1 MPFALIPD
9 GYKLQKV
16 TKLQKEAVDK
26 FYSSKNIDSFL
37 DGQASGELV
46 KAVAIVVTPIVLAVL
61 AKRGYEFAEE
71 EVKEIISA
79 TTEGATGVGED
90 LISKTVDIIKTVY
103 EGSRPY

>member
-46 KAVAIVVTPIVLAVL
+46 KAVAIVVTPIVLAAL
-61 AKRGYEFAEE
+61 AKQIDLPDFNVTEFIDKQLEKVPGLDLSALSN
-71 EVKEIISA
+71 IS
-79 TTEGATGVGED
+79 
-90 LISKTVDIIKTVY
+90 L
-103 EGSRPY
+103 

>member
-1 MPFALIPD
+1 MPFALIPE

-46 KAVAIVVTPIVLAVL
+46 KAVAIVVTPIVLAAL
-61 AKRGYEFAEE
+61 AKQGIEGLPSADS
-71 EVKEIISA
+71 IIDKALEAVNVDLSA
-79 TTEGATGVGED
+79 LGQFN
-90 LISKTVDIIKTVY
+90 L
-103 EGSRPY
+103 

>member
-1 MPFALIPD
+1 MPFALIPE

-46 KAVAIVVTPIVLAVL
+46 KAVAIVVTPIVLAAL
-61 AKRGYEFAEE
+61 AKQ
-71 EVKEIISA
+71 V
-79 TTEGATGVGED
+79 D
-90 LISKTVDIIKTVY
+90 LPDFDVTSFIDEQLSKILPDMDIDF
-103 EGSRPY
+103 SL

>member
-1 MPFALIPD
+1 MPFALIPE

-46 KAVAIVVTPIVLAVL
+46 KAVAIVVTPIVLAAL
-61 AKRGYEFAEE
+61 AKQVDLPDFNITEFIDKQLE
-71 EVKEIISA
+71 KIPGLDLSA
-79 TTEGATGVGED
+79 LGNFN
-90 LISKTVDIIKTVY
+90 L
-103 EGSRPY
+103 

>member
-1 MPFALIPD
+1 MSFALIPE

-46 KAVAIVVTPIVLAVL
+46 KAVAIVVTPIVLAAL
-61 AKRGYEFAEE
+61 AKQVDLPDFNITEFIDKQLE
-71 EVKEIISA
+71 KIPGLDLSA
-79 TTEGATGVGED
+79 LGEFS
-90 LISKTVDIIKTVY
+90 L
-103 EGSRPY
+103 

>member
-1 MPFALIPD
+1 MPFALIPE

-46 KAVAIVVTPIVLAVL
+46 KAVAIVVTPIVLAAL
-61 AKRGYEFAEE
+61 AKQVDLPDFNVTEFIDKQLEKVPGLDLSALSN
-71 EVKEIISA
+71 IS
-79 TTEGATGVGED
+79 
-90 LISKTVDIIKTVY
+90 L
-103 EGSRPY
+103 

>member
-1 MPFALIPD
+1 MPFALIPE

-46 KAVAIVVTPIVLAVL
+46 KAVAIVVTPIVLAAV
-61 AKRGYEFAEE
+61 AKQIDLPDFNINEFIDKQLEKIPGLDLSALGN
-71 EVKEIISA
+71 IS
-79 TTEGATGVGED
+79 
-90 LISKTVDIIKTVY
+90 L
-103 EGSRPY
+103 

>member
-26 FYSSKNIDSFL
+26 FYRSQNVDSFL

-46 KAVAIVVTPIVLAVL
+46 KAVAIVVTPIVLAAL
-61 AKRGYEFAEE
+61 AKQGADLS
-71 EVKEIISA
+71 KESLDKIIDKTLESFNIDLSA
-79 TTEGATGVGED
+79 LGQFN
-90 LISKTVDIIKTVY
+90 L
-103 EGSRPY
+103 

>member
-1 MPFALIPD
+1 MPFALIPE

-46 KAVAIVVTPIVLAVL
+46 KAVAIVVTPIVLAAL
-61 AKRGYEFAEE
+61 AKEIDVPDFNITEFIDKQLEKAFNFDL
-71 EVKEIISA
+71 SA
-79 TTEGATGVGED
+79 LGQFN
-90 LISKTVDIIKTVY
+90 I
-103 EGSRPY
+103 

>member
-1 MPFALIPD
+1 MPFALIPE

-46 KAVAIVVTPIVLAVL
+46 KAVAIVVTPIVLAAL
-61 AKRGYEFAEE
+61 AKQVDLPDFNITDFIDKQLEKIPGLDL
-71 EVKEIISA
+71 SA
-79 TTEGATGVGED
+79 LGNFN
-90 LISKTVDIIKTVY
+90 L
-103 EGSRPY
+103 

>member
-1 MPFALIPD
+1 MPFALIPE

-46 KAVAIVVTPIVLAVL
+46 KAVALVVTPIVLAAL
-61 AKRGYEFAEE
+61 AKQGVEGLPKLDDLLEKIPGFDLSALGEF
-71 EVKEIISA
+71 S
-79 TTEGATGVGED
+79 
-90 LISKTVDIIKTVY
+90 L
-103 EGSRPY
+103 

>member
-1 MPFALIPD
+1 MPFALKPD

-46 KAVAIVVTPIVLAVL
+46 KAVAIVVTPIVLAAL
-61 AKRGYEFAEE
+61 AKQ
-71 EVKEIISA
+71 V
-79 TTEGATGVGED
+79 D
-90 LISKTVDIIKTVY
+90 LPNADDIIDKALKAVNVDLSAL
-103 EGSRPY
+103 GQFNL

>member
-16 TKLQKEAVDK
+16 SKLQKEAVDK

-46 KAVAIVVTPIVLAVL
+46 KAVSIVVTPIVLAAL
-61 AKRGYEFAEE
+61 AKQIDLPDFNITEFLDKQIEKALNLDL
-71 EVKEIISA
+71 SA
-79 TTEGATGVGED
+79 LGQIN
-90 LISKTVDIIKTVY
+90 L
-103 EGSRPY
+103 

>member
-1 MPFALIPD
+1 MPFALIPE

-46 KAVAIVVTPIVLAVL
+46 KAVAIIVTPIVLAAL
-61 AKRGYEFAEE
+61 AKQGVEGLPKLDDLLEKIPGFDLSALGEF
-71 EVKEIISA
+71 S
-79 TTEGATGVGED
+79 
-90 LISKTVDIIKTVY
+90 L
-103 EGSRPY
+103 

>member
-1 MPFALIPD
+1 MPFALIPE

-46 KAVAIVVTPIVLAVL
+46 KAVAIVVTPIVLAAL
-61 AKRGYEFAEE
+61 AKQVDLPDFNITEFIDKQLEKVPGLDLSALSN
-71 EVKEIISA
+71 IS
-79 TTEGATGVGED
+79 
-90 LISKTVDIIKTVY
+90 L
-103 EGSRPY
+103 